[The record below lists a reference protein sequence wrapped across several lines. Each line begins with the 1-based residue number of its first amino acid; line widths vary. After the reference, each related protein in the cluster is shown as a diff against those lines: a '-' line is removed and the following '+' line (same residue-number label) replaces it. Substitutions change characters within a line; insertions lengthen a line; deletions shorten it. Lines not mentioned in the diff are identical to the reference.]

1 MLFLNEFIKVKTAI
15 ANGAT
20 TIEGSKDM
28 QRQFAAGIRKEIKVV
43 KAYDENDS
51 YVETY
56 EYLEDINKPMEE
68 TRYTGRITYGGGT
81 WYDYICG
88 VADGYFEPNASAKP
102 DVVYI
107 ICKPDGT
114 PICVAG
120 NGCGCS
126 FPTPMEYADR
136 WWKGWSFNRQ
146 DTYPI
151 DSSDKHFEDWLLS
164 YRDPADARVA
174 KWLNEAP
181 WNCYKENWIYNRGK
195 VLERKM
201 LADYEYMGT
210 RYYLF
215 RDKVGHEVCKV
226 VYHEYFIST
235 VAEPKEYDC
244 WRMMGYGYNANKRGG
259 AMSPEQARRDVQ
271 QMLENMYGKLDFSA
285 RPRDDYMNQNML
297 LITECEWAEGK
308 VLVRSLPDY
317 DVVDMILR
325 NVGTRDSYNRREFIE
340 KLAKERQ
347 ELAGKLYTNNK
358 QGIEKLAKDPPEITA
373 KHCSY
378 GVDDYFLPKDRRH

>member
-1 MLFLNEFIKVKTAI
+1 MLTMKELAEVKAAI
-15 ANGAT
+15 AKGAT
-20 TIEGSKDM
+20 TIEGSKEI
-28 QRQFAAGIRKEIKVV
+28 QRQFKAGIREEIKVV

-56 EYLEDINKPMEE
+56 VYLEDIDKPLEKH
-68 TRYTGRITYGGGT
+68 RYTGRHTYGGGT

-88 VADGYFEPNASAKP
+88 VADGYFEPNAMAKD

-114 PICVAG
+114 PMCAVG

-126 FPTPMEYADR
+126 FPTPMEYAEK
-136 WWKGWSFNRQ
+136 WWQGWSFNRQ

-151 DSSDKHFEDWLLS
+151 DSSAENFDNWLLS
-164 YRDPADARVA
+164 YRDPADKRVA

-181 WNCYKENWIYNRGK
+181 WNNYKENWLYGRGK

-244 WRMMGYGYNANKRGG
+244 WRLMGYGYNADKRGG
-259 AMSPEQARRDVQ
+259 AMSPREAKQDVQ
-271 QMLENMYGKLDFSA
+271 AMLESMYGKLDFSA
-285 RPRDDYMNQNML
+285 RPRDNYMNQNMVIVDNNSYL
-297 LITECEWAEGK
+297 KAY
-308 VLVRSLPDY
+308 SLPDY
-317 DVVDMILR
+317 DVVDMILKK
-325 NVGTRDSYNRREFIE
+325 VGTRDSYNRKEFTE
-340 KLAKERQ
+340 KLAKEKQ
-347 ELAGKLYTNNK
+347 ELKGKLYTNDK
-358 QGIEKLAKDPPEITA
+358 KGIEQMAKDHPEITS
-373 KHCSY
+373 KHCAY
-378 GVDDYFLPKDRRH
+378 GVDDYYLPKDRR

>member
-1 MLFLNEFIKVKTAI
+1 MLTMEELAKVKEAI
-15 ANGAT
+15 AAGAT

-28 QRQFAAGIRKEIKVV
+28 QRQFKAGIRKEIKIV
-43 KAYDENDS
+43 KAFDEND
-51 YVETY
+51 VFIETY
-56 EYLEDINKPMEE
+56 KYLEDYDKDMEE
-68 TRYTGRITYGGGT
+68 SRYTGRITYGGGT
-81 WYDYICG
+81 WCDYISG
-88 VADGYFEPNASAKP
+88 VADGYFEPNAREKD

-107 ICKPDGT
+107 ICKSDGT
-114 PICVAG
+114 PIIAAG

-126 FPTPMEYADR
+126 FPTAEAYAYR
-136 WWKGWSFNRQ
+136 WWQGWSFNRR
-146 DTYPI
+146 DIYPI
-151 DSSDKHFEDWLLS
+151 DSSAENFENWLLS

-244 WRMMGYGYNANKRGG
+244 WRMMGYGYNADKRGG
-259 AMSPEQARRDVQ
+259 ALSPREAKQEVQA
-271 QMLENMYGKLDFSA
+271 MLESMYGKLDFSA
-285 RPRDDYMNQNML
+285 RPRDNYMNQNMV
-297 LITECEWAEGK
+297 IVDNDGSYFKAY
-308 VLVRSLPDY
+308 SLPDY

-325 NVGTRDSYNRREFIE
+325 KVGTRDAYNRKEFTE

-358 QGIEKLAKDPPEITA
+358 QGIEKLAKDHPEITA
-373 KHCSY
+373 KHCAY
-378 GVDDYFLPKDRRH
+378 GVDDYYLPKDRRH

>member
-1 MLFLNEFIKVKTAI
+1 MLTMKELAEVKAAI
-15 ANGAT
+15 ANSAT

-28 QRQFAAGIRKEIKVV
+28 RRQFEAGIRKEIKVV
-43 KAYDENDS
+43 KAFEENGS

-56 EYLEDINKPMEE
+56 VYLEDLDKPTEE
-68 TRYTGRITYGGGT
+68 SRYTGRHTYGSGV

-88 VADGYFEPNASAKP
+88 VADGYFEPNAGAKD

-114 PICVAG
+114 PLVAAG

-126 FPTPMEYADR
+126 FPTPMEYADK
-136 WWKGWSFNRQ
+136 WWQGWSFNKR
-146 DTYPI
+146 DIYPI
-151 DSSDKHFEDWLLS
+151 DSSDKDFKNWLLS

-181 WNCYKENWIYNRGK
+181 WNCYEENWIYNRGK

-201 LADYEYMGT
+201 LTDYEYMGT

-244 WRMMGYGYNANKRGG
+244 WRTMGYGYNANKRGG
-259 AMSPEQARRDVQ
+259 AMSPSEAKQGVQA
-271 QMLENMYGKLDFSA
+271 MLESMYGKLDFSA
-285 RPRDDYMNQNML
+285 RPRDTYMNQNMV
-297 LITECEWAEGK
+297 IVDNYSYFKAYS
-308 VLVRSLPDY
+308 RPAY
-317 DVVDMILR
+317 DVVDRILKK
-325 NVGTRDSYNRREFIE
+325 VGTRDAYNRKEFTE
-340 KLAKERQ
+340 KLAKEKQ
-347 ELAGKLYTNNK
+347 ELKGKLYTNDK
-358 QGIEKLAKDPPEITA
+358 KGIEQMAKDHPEITA
-373 KHCSY
+373 EHCAY
-378 GVDDYFLPKDRRH
+378 GVDDYYLPKDRR

>member
-1 MLFLNEFIKVKTAI
+1 MLTMEELARVETAI
-15 ANGAT
+15 ACGDS

-28 QRQFAAGIRKEIKVV
+28 QRQFKAGISEEIKVV
-43 KAYDENDS
+43 KAFDENDS

-56 EYLEDINKPMEE
+56 VYLEDLDKDMEE
-68 TRYTGRITYGGGT
+68 SRYTGRITYGGGT

-88 VADGYFEPNASAKP
+88 VADGYCEPNAGAKD

-114 PICVAG
+114 PIIAAG

-126 FPTPMEYADR
+126 FPTAEAYADR
-136 WWKGWSFNRQ
+136 WWQGWSFNKR
-146 DTYPI
+146 DIYPI
-151 DSSDKHFEDWLLS
+151 DSSDENFNSWLLS

-244 WRMMGYGYNANKRGG
+244 WRMMGYGYNADKRGG
-259 AMSPEQARRDVQ
+259 AMSPREAKQEVQA
-271 QMLENMYGKLDFSA
+271 MLESMYGKLDFSA
-285 RPRDDYMNQNML
+285 RPRDNYMNQNMV
-297 LITECEWAEGK
+297 IVDNDGSYFKAY
-308 VLVRSLPDY
+308 SLPDY

-325 NVGTRDSYNRREFIE
+325 KVGTRDAYNRKEFTE

-358 QGIEKLAKDPPEITA
+358 QGIMQMAKDHPEITA
-373 KHCSY
+373 KHCAY
-378 GVDDYFLPKDRRH
+378 GVDDYYLPKDRR